1 VRNRRLSGTKP
12 LRFGG
17 IALARTTGEGSV
29 TKFLGKSHPRSEH
42 FATSAMNNGHNLA
55 GKSPSQRGTIVVLTE
70 TLEIGLS
77 YTEIP
82 THLLRA
88 ELHRRQQDAQER
100 PACGTKGG
108 KGHYNTS
115 LHVFALFLIL
125 VLSTAGTYTV
135 HDAPI

>member
-1 VRNRRLSGTKP
+1 MGQSRSDP
-12 LRFGG
+12 
-17 IALARTTGEGSV
+17 AASQLASNTGEDSV
-29 TKFLGKSHPRSEH
+29 TKFLGKSHPPLEH
-42 FATSAMNNGHNLA
+42 LATSAMNDGHSLA
-55 GKSPSQRGTIVVLTE
+55 GKSPCQYGTIVALTE
-70 TLEIGLS
+70 TWDAGLS

-88 ELHRRQQDAQER
+88 ELHRRQQDEQER
-100 PACGTKGG
+100 PTCGTKGG

-135 HDAPI
+135 R